1 MNSGNVM
8 YVSVCANIPTFRLSI
23 GTYKSLEQFDNK
35 MQGLAKGLYKLGDY
49 KKMRNRD
56 IKYLHS
62 LTVTELGNIYT
73 AIKESCV
80 GS

>member
-1 MNSGNVM
+1 MNQGNIM
-8 YVSVCANIPTFRLSI
+8 YVGLTSMMFNMSSANYESVEDFN
-23 GTYKSLEQFDNK
+23 NK
-35 MQGLAKGLYKLGDY
+35 MHGMAKGLYKLGDY
-49 KKMRNRD
+49 KEMRDRD